1 MIAPSGGFTPA
12 ASSGGI
18 GVSVLVFCRTRYAAC
33 GLNKTG
39 DPERVALRPVDC
51 RVAPPPVDCR
61 VAPRPVD
68 CRVAPR
74 PVDCRVAAWPVD
86 CRVALLPVESRVV
99 QSSVEW

>member
-18 GVSVLVFCRTRYAAC
+18 GVSVFVFCRTRYAVC

-39 DPERVALRPVDC
+39 DPERVALR
-51 RVAPPPVDCR
+51 PVDCR

-74 PVDCRVAAWPVD
+74 PVDCRVAPLPVDRRVAPQPVD
-86 CRVALLPVESRVV
+86 CRVAPLPVAGRAAPLPA
-99 QSSVEW
+99 